1 MADLGYRFL
10 LRLRLAIVVLA
21 FESKCWVASN
31 SGLPREDESDCREV
45 EVEVSESSTVHNAL
59 SQYSKSSFQ
68 CLHSG
73 WMRDVRRLRANL
85 RSGES
90 KTYEVESRRRYRPRS
105 GLELR

>member
-10 LRLRLAIVVLA
+10 LRLRLAMVVLA

-31 SGLPREDESDCREV
+31 SGLPRVDESDCGEF
-45 EVEVSESSTVHNAL
+45 EVSESSAVHNAL
-59 SQYSKSSFQ
+59 SKYSKSSFQ

-90 KTYEVESRRRYRPRS
+90 KTYEAESRRRYRPRS
-105 GLELR
+105 GLERR